1 MGKYMFTTRHIVG
14 RVWKIVFPEQDTY
27 IYNNQEGERTVVTIL
42 RRVQEGRAYLGIDF
56 WYSHFYLV
64 GEYGLPDFYKVT
76 SYDEVADIHDEPKEV
91 ILVTE
96 PEAVTT
102 VKICKGVT
110 SSTPTETTTY
120 TTYMPTTYTTE
131 TTTETT

>member
-1 MGKYMFTTRHIVG
+1 MYCNNANSFFKSKHNIGLFLYKEIIVIFNSSIDIDLCKIVIAFFFLILEYNIFFLTG

-76 SYDEVADIHDEPKEV
+76 VSFLNI
-91 ILVTE
+91 ILFSVQSHC
-96 PEAVTT
+96 
-102 VKICKGVT
+102 I
-110 SSTPTETTTY
+110 Y
-120 TTYMPTTYTTE
+120 
-131 TTTETT
+131 